1 MILSTDCDAFWRVH
15 RSTPYGG
22 GYFGGA
28 CPRKAGIMACG
39 ILWAENASSQEVH
52 MENWRR
58 HRDIEKV
65 DDQRGE
71 VAINPGV

>member
-1 MILSTDCDAFWRVH
+1 MR
-15 RSTPYGG
+15 PGG
-22 GYFGGA
+22 SIAAVRTGVDIWGT

-58 HRDIEKV
+58 HRASEKV